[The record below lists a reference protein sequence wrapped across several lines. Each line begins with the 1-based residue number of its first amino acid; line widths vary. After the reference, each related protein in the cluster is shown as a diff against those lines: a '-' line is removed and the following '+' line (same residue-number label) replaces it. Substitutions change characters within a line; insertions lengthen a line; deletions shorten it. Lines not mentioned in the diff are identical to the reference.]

1 MLPVTWFTC
10 GRTKRHHDRMSS
22 DASDA
27 PHEERDATE
36 PLFGTPRTM
45 GRLEVSEAAGVPFDE
60 ARRYWHALG
69 FPAVRRDQPQFTEA
83 DVEALR
89 HVVQMTRRGRMD
101 DELALSMARAI
112 GRTADRL
119 AAWQSSLLLDVEL
132 TDQGAPDE
140 LVKDIEARMH
150 EPLGSGVAG
159 DSRDDAHAAHLAA
172 QRLVELADELEPLMV
187 YAWRRHLSAAVN
199 RLFSEGRSER
209 GGTWRTVGFAD
220 MVGFT
225 TLVTTLSEQQLGRLI
240 ARFEEIAGDVV
251 TAHAGRV
258 VKTVGDEVLFTADT
272 AQAGT
277 AIGVE
282 LVRVMSEDPSMPRL
296 RVGVAS
302 GSTVDHLGDLF
313 GTTVNRASRITEVT
327 RPDAVVVDD
336 STAAEL
342 GEHPTWRLKPLEPR
356 PLRGL
361 GVTGMWVVRDR
372 G

>member
-1 MLPVTWFTC
+1 
-10 GRTKRHHDRMSS
+10 MSS
-22 DASDA
+22 DASDT
-27 PHEERDATE
+27 PEEVRDATA
-36 PLFGTPRTM
+36 PLFGTPRTL

-69 FPAVRRDQPQFTEA
+69 FPAVRRDQPTFTEA
-83 DVEALR
+83 DVAALR
-89 HVVQMTRRGRMD
+89 HVLGMVRQGSID
-101 DELALSMARAI
+101 GELALSMARAI

-119 AAWQSSLLLDVEL
+119 AAWQSSLLLDLEL
-132 TDQGAPDE
+132 TDHGAPDE
-140 LVKDIEARMH
+140 LVDDIEARLH

-159 DSRDDAHAAHLAA
+159 HSSDDTHAAHLAA
-172 QRLVELADELEPLMV
+172 ERLLELADQLEPLMV

-240 ARFEEIAGDVV
+240 ARFEELAGDVV

-258 VKTVGDEVLFTADT
+258 VQTVGDEVFFTAHT

-277 AIGVE
+277 AIGVD
-282 LVRVMSEDPSMPRL
+282 LVRAMAEDPSMPRM

-327 RPDAVVVDD
+327 RPDTVVVDEA
-336 STAAEL
+336 TAAEL
-342 GEHPTWRLKPLEPR
+342 ADHRALTLRRLEPR

-361 GVTGMWVVRDR
+361 GITGMWVVRER